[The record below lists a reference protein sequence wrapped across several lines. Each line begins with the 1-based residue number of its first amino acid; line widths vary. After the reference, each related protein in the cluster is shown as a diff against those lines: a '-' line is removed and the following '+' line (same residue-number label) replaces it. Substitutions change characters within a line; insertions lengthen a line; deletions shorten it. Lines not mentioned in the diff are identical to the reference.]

1 MCPIYIS
8 TGLGLTSAKLNIQS
22 GVANPGQ
29 ESSSVS
35 GEYTSPMYT
44 PIENGP
50 PTLTSNSRLV

>member
-35 GEYTSPMYT
+35 GEYTSPCIHPLKMV
-44 PIENGP
+44 P
-50 PTLTSNSRLV
+50 PH